1 MLDSLFL
8 ATASLFS
15 FGQEAPLVY
24 EQSFVIPADT
34 PYVLEVKDPRALWDS
49 ATLFSSEGKAL
60 PEIEVL
66 NPEGK
71 WEDWHQEH
79 YAQHIAPN
87 SVLELML
94 FEDPLSRLVVRSPKE
109 IEVVGHFFAAQP
121 DFWMVA
127 NNTYSPFESYGA
139 KYKLS
144 ENAQESH
151 LPEPKFYSRADWG
164 ADERLR
170 LSTVVRKIFNRSSF
184 GLPSE
189 IDDFPVKHKPKI
201 IQDSYDGKP
210 LHWPVAEMPEL
221 YKFVVHHTGEY
232 VNPNVP
238 AIKKDP
244 FKVMRSIYSYHTVT
258 LGWGDI
264 GYHYVIDKD
273 GNIYEGRS
281 GGPKAI
287 GAHTAYHNAGSIGIS
302 LMGNFQVEQPT
313 KSQLES
319 LSLLIADHAQR
330 FGIDPLASSH
340 YLQRNSKNV
349 SGHRDVTAAGRGT
362 ACPGENLYKLLPD
375 VRTKASEYTQIISE
389 RRPFSNTTRNM
400 LQKSAA
406 AQHITKQESVAIK
419 KPDRQVLTIQ
429 NNVSTP
435 RFQRNANNFLEIKV
449 KNNTDFSWPK
459 GVVMRTL
466 NSPEGL
472 LLTSF
477 RSEQVIAPESSGI
490 FKARIRPVTVS
501 NGNYALTIE
510 PTFLK
515 SRLNEVT
522 YNRSVFSYNIIVS
535 GDRAL
540 LTKVHEKNNTTV
552 KQNGFSFQQMQ
563 ASSFKAQEEKT
574 IEKWKASANDPS
586 RVKVKLAYLDLSYI
600 LVESSDVLTVV
611 ADGKVLFTTPSGKDI
626 RIIGQRADN
635 RTWLDIHDHDKK
647 MYQGKE
653 VRIVSSGILKIKNY
667 NRGINR
673 NVPFNSFRSDL
684 VVRPQPDQK
693 LLVVNELPMEEYLY
707 GLAEQTSSEPEE
719 KRKAVLVLARSY
731 ALVYGGERR
740 KFKTDLYDLEDS
752 AATSQLYLGHD
763 WERYH
768 SSQKALVDQTKGLVL
783 YHGGKPVIGPYF
795 TQSGGA
801 SSSKWNRQY
810 PWTVGRELP
819 YDKGLE
825 PKGHGVG
832 LSGNSARILAEKGKN
847 FREIIDYFFV
857 GTEVRSYK

>member
-24 EQSFVIPADT
+24 EQSFIIPADV
-34 PYVLEVKDPRALWDS
+34 PYVLEVEDPRALWDS
-49 ATLFSSEGKAL
+49 ATLFSLEGKAL

-94 FEDPLSRLVVRSPKE
+94 FEDPLSRLVVRSPE
-109 IEVVGHFFAAQP
+109 TIEVVGHFFAAQP

-127 NNTYSPFESYGA
+127 ASTYSPFESYGA

-144 ENAQESH
+144 ENAQESQ
-151 LPEPKFYSRADWG
+151 LPEPKFYSREEWG

-170 LSTVVRKIFNRSSF
+170 LSTFVRQIFNRSSL

-189 IDDFPVKHKPKI
+189 IDDFPTKHKPKI
-201 IQDSYDGKP
+201 IQDSYEGKP
-210 LHWPVAEMPEL
+210 LHWPVAEMPGL

-244 FKVMRSIYSYHTVT
+244 FKTMRSIYSYHTVT

-281 GGPKAI
+281 GGPRAI

-302 LMGNFQVEQPT
+302 LMGNFQVEEPT

-330 FGIDPLASSH
+330 FGIDPLASSY
-340 YLQRNSKNV
+340 YLQQNSKNI

-362 ACPGENLYKLLPD
+362 ACPGENLHKLLPD
-375 VRTKASEYTQIISE
+375 VRQKASEYTQIISK
-389 RRPFSNTTRNM
+389 RRPFSNMTRNM
-400 LQKSAA
+400 LQKSTA
-406 AQHITKQESVAIK
+406 AQHITRQESFK
-419 KPDRQVLTIQ
+419 KPEREILEIQ
-429 NNVSTP
+429 NTVDTP
-435 RFQRNANNFLEIKV
+435 RFRRNENSFLEIKV
-449 KNNTDFSWPK
+449 KNSTDFSWPK
-459 GVVMRTL
+459 GVVMTTV

-472 LLTSF
+472 LLNSLK
-477 RSEQVIAPESSGI
+477 SEQVIAPGASGI
-490 FKARIRPVTVS
+490 FKAKIRPVTVS
-501 NGNYALTIE
+501 NGAYALTIE

-515 SRLNEVT
+515 SRLNEIT
-522 YNRSVFSYNIIVS
+522 YNRSIFSYNIIVS
-535 GDRAL
+535 GDTAL
-540 LTKVHEKNNTTV
+540 FTKVYEKKDATV
-552 KQNGFSFQQMQ
+552 KRSGFSFEQLK
-563 ASSFKAQEEKT
+563 ASSFKAQQEKT
-574 IEKWKASANDPS
+574 VEKWKDSENDSS
-586 RVKVKLAYLDLSYI
+586 RVKVKLAYLDLNYI
-600 LVESSDVLTVV
+600 SVEASDVLTVV
-611 ADGKVLFTTPSGKDI
+611 ADGKVLFTAPSGKDI
-626 RIIGQRADN
+626 RIIGQRVDN
-635 RTWLDIHDHDKK
+635 RIWLDIHDHDKK

-653 VRIVSSGILKIKNY
+653 VRFVSSGILKIKNY
-667 NRGINR
+667 DRGINKK
-673 NVPFNSFRSDL
+673 VPFNSFRSDL
-684 VVRPQPDQK
+684 VVRPQQDQK
-693 LLVVNELPMEEYLY
+693 LLVVNELPLEEYLY
-707 GLAEQTSSEPEE
+707 GLAEQTSSEPDE

-783 YHGGKPVIGPYF
+783 YYGGKPVIGPYF

-832 LSGNSARILAEKGKN
+832 LSGNSARTLAEKGKN

-857 GTEVRSYK
+857 GTEVKSYK